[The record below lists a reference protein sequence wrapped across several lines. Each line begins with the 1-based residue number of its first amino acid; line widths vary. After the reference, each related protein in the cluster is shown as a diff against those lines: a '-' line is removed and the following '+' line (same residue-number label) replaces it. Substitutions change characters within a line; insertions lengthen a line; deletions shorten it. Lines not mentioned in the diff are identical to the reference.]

1 MSSSGVLIARWG
13 APHSSSSERSM
24 AKRSWI
30 TMSNHDSDLP
40 ESLAALAA
48 STSISSPTSH
58 DSARMSAAAE
68 RATANVIAQPRS
80 PLFEHVSGEK
90 AQRK

>member
-30 TMSNHDSDLP
+30 TMTNHDSDLP
-40 ESLAALAA
+40 ESLAALA
-48 STSISSPTSH
+48 
-58 DSARMSAAAE
+58 R
-68 RATANVIAQPRS
+68 RAFAQAGLIRIH
-80 PLFEHVSGEK
+80 LFTDVT
-90 AQRK
+90 